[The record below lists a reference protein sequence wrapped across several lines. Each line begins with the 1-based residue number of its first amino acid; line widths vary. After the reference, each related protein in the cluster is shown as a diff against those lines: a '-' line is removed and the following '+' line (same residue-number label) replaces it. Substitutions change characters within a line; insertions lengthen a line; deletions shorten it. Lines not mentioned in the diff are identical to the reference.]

1 MMYPIKYEK
10 EIAKIA
16 PQYQMNPYLILAIIQ
31 VETRFNEER
40 ISEKGALG
48 PMQLMPET
56 AEWIIEQG
64 RFSSH
69 FMDYLS
75 RPEVN
80 IAIGSW
86 YLSTIYRQFNQNL
99 IATIAAYNAGPGNV
113 NKWISQ
119 NIWDGTLENI
129 TQIPYGETR
138 HYIQRVLFFYNRYK
152 WIYEGKFSST

>member
-10 EIAKIA
+10 EIAEIA
-16 PQYQMNPYLILAIIQ
+16 PQYQMDPYLILAIIQ

-40 ISEKGALG
+40 ISKKGALG

-64 RFSSH
+64 RFSPH
-69 FMDYLS
+69 FIDYLS

-80 IAIGSW
+80 IAMGSW
-86 YLSTIYRQFNQNL
+86 YLSMIYQQLNQNL

-138 HYIQRVLFFYNRYK
+138 HYVQRVLFFYNRYK
-152 WIYEGKFSST
+152 WIYEDKFLST